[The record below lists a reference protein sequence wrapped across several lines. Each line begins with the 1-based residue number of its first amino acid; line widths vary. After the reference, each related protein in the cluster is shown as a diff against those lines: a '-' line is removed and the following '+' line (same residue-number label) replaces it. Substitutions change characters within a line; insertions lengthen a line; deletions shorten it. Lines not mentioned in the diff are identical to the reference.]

1 MERRNSNPDSHDTK
15 EKGDLLGKVT
25 DHPEDV
31 DSKVNLDYSRKP
43 DGKSLTNDEDADTDP
58 NEVDNKP
65 TFNGNK

>member
-1 MERRNSNPDSHDTK
+1 MERHHSNPDSHNSKD
-15 EKGDLLGKVT
+15 KGDLLGKIT
-25 DHPEDV
+25 DHPEDI

-43 DGKSLTNDEDADTDP
+43 DGKSLTNDEDPATDP

>member
-1 MERRNSNPDSHDTK
+1 MERHKSNPDSHDTK
-15 EKGDLLGKVT
+15 DKGDLLGKVT

-31 DSKVNLDYSRKP
+31 DSKVNLDYSSKP